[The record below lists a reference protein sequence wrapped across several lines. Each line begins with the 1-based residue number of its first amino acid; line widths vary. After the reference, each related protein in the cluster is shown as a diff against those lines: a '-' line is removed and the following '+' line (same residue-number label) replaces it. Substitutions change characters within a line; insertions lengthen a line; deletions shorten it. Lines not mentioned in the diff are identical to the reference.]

1 MKAEIRDVHYLS
13 KITQLEECGLK
24 IWTQGAW
31 GAQSVEQLTSPQV
44 TISQFMLWSP
54 GSGSVLTDRS
64 LVPALDSVSRS
75 LSAPSPL
82 FSVSQKQINVNFF
95 FLIWTQ
101 LSLNARLAWTLARY

>member
-82 FSVSQKQINVNFF
+82 FSFSQKQINVIIIIFF
-95 FLIWTQ
+95 
-101 LSLNARLAWTLARY
+101 